1 MENKQRWTIQRK
13 NESLIKQKFPS
24 ITTQSGIY
32 EFYRQN
38 EENEYCCYIG
48 QAKNLLQRIAGHLMG
63 YKKKNATHID
73 KSLFVHKLYSE
84 NNPNGWKVRVLKIA
98 KIEELDNLEKHF
110 IGLSQL
116 NGYKMYNI
124 TGGGQFDKAENI
136 NETYK
141 VKLKTY
147 ANGKKIAYEQVRKE
161 IAKLFEK
168 NLIFSIN
175 GKETK
180 NKLKAYKKF
189 EEFLKG
195 GNSEE

>member
-1 MENKQRWTIQRK
+1 MENKQRWAIQRN
-13 NESLIKQKFPS
+13 NERLIKQKFHS

-84 NNPNGWKVRVLKIA
+84 NNQNGWKVRVLKFVNVV
-98 KIEELDNLEKHF
+98 ELDKWEKYF
-110 IGLSQL
+110 IDVYQEK
-116 NGYKMYNI
+116 GYKMYNI

-168 NLIFSIN
+168 NLTFSIN

-180 NKLKAYKKF
+180 NKLKAFKKF
-189 EEFLKG
+189 EKFLKG
-195 GNSEE
+195 E

>member
-1 MENKQRWTIQRK
+1 MEDKQRWAIQRN
-13 NESLIKQKFPS
+13 NERLIKQKFPS

-48 QAKNLLQRIAGHLMG
+48 QAKNLLQRIAGHLTG

-84 NNPNGWKVRVLKIA
+84 NNPNGWKVRVLKFVNVV
-98 KIEELDNLEKHF
+98 ELDKWEKYF
-110 IGLSQL
+110 IDVYQEK
-116 NGYKMYNI
+116 GYKMYNI

-168 NLIFSIN
+168 NLTFSIN

-189 EEFLKG
+189 EQFLKG